1 MYLFYYY
8 LAINDILLQEYKV
21 VFSKKF
27 GLNNLCI
34 TTYEIEPAVL
44 IEGLEINHINPSYI
58 KLPIEYIL
66 LINSFPYQYCSNVD
80 ENNDIINFKYIS
92 APSITGYRVL
102 FLYIQPIYK
111 NKFEIALNNCEDNK
125 YEIDTNICWIKS
137 TIEILEEIKDKF
149 LDTVYLFKLAN

>member
-1 MYLFYYY
+1 MKIFDDYDKVYLFILKNKISLYDLDILVCNILCIYSIII

-58 KLPIEYIL
+58 KLPIEYFL
-66 LINSFPYQYCSNVD
+66 LINSFPYQYCSNID
-80 ENNDIINFKYIS
+80 EKNDIINFKYIS

-102 FLYIQPIYK
+102 YLYI
-111 NKFEIALNNCEDNK
+111 
-125 YEIDTNICWIKS
+125 
-137 TIEILEEIKDKF
+137 
-149 LDTVYLFKLAN
+149 